1 LTPDNYVFLV
11 DVETTTTVF
20 KLRAIDDGV
29 NVKCKL
35 RFTHCILSARCASMQ
50 EMHAM
55 LDWRFSNGASGT
67 ELLAH
72 HPGLMRIFFTN
83 SSLPFPLDGYTTPI
97 DISPADLLEIPY
109 DSNWLEV
116 LRSRVDIPVP
126 SGGIGVSNSVNS

>member
-1 LTPDNYVFLV
+1 
-11 DVETTTTVF
+11 
-20 KLRAIDDGV
+20 
-29 NVKCKL
+29 
-35 RFTHCILSARCASMQ
+35 MQ

-55 LDWRFSNGASGT
+55 LDWRFSSGASGT
-67 ELLAH
+67 ELNLAH

-116 LRSRVDIPVP
+116 LRSRVDMPVP
-126 SGGIGVSNSVNS
+126 SGGIGVSNSVN